1 MSHLE
6 GYCLVCKYAKTF
18 KQRCSAMKFRPA
30 DAAKEVGVTVNT
42 IRNWCKDYAKFLSE
56 GAQPGQGNRVLSERD
71 VEVFKY
77 IAQLRKENMQQPQ
90 IVLRLRETRIGQIVP
105 AEPANNPT
113 DEPAALQEAPQQA
126 LVPASLVI
134 DTLRSIEARLTAL
147 EQSQRATDERL
158 QPVEAQRLR
167 FDAVWL
173 VVAAFIAG
181 LIVGLSVWWF
191 Q

>member
-1 MSHLE
+1 
-6 GYCLVCKYAKTF
+6 
-18 KQRCSAMKFRPA
+18 MKFRPA
-30 DAAKEVGVTVNT
+30 DAAKEVSVTVNT
-42 IRNWCKDYAKFLSE
+42 IRNWCKDYAEFLSE
-56 GAQPGQGNRVLSERD
+56 GAKPGQGNRALSERD
-71 VEVFKY
+71 IEVFKY

-105 AEPANNPT
+105 AEPTNNPT
-113 DEPAALQEAPQQA
+113 DEPTTVQAAPIDPLQAV
-126 LVPASLVI
+126 VPASLVI
-134 DTLRSIEARLTAL
+134 DTLRSVEARLTAL

-167 FDAVWL
+167 IDAVWL

-191 Q
+191 GG